1 MKHISC
7 FKERFLQFELDIQFL
22 ITKVI
27 MASVDINKV
36 FMDLNKVYHV
46 NRFHIQ
52 VWGCYDFLI
61 FFASNDIALWYLSLL
76 TGQYENHFWPDA
88 CPQGLSWHKIWAFRA
103 VGQWNLQNLLRKVVT
118 FWDELCFNQ
127 SIRCDDVLLWRRC
140 QNITEQSQNKP
151 SGKYIFKVNDE
162 SYICRKCFKWTNLL
176 PENQSISLSESL
188 SFFLTR

>member
-61 FFASNDIALWYLSLL
+61 FLHQMILPSDIYLYLQDNMKIISGLMHAHKDCHDTKYELLELWVNEIYRIYFEKLSPFEMSSVLTKVSDVMMYYFGEDAKTLLNKAKTSLL
-76 TGQYENHFWPDA
+76 
-88 CPQGLSWHKIWAFRA
+88 
-103 VGQWNLQNLLRKVVT
+103 V
-118 FWDELCFNQ
+118 
-127 SIRCDDVLLWRRC
+127 SIY
-140 QNITEQSQNKP
+140 SK
-151 SGKYIFKVNDE
+151 
-162 SYICRKCFKWTNLL
+162 
-176 PENQSISLSESL
+176 
-188 SFFLTR
+188 